1 VNLRETILGISAGY
15 ALELIAVLRT
25 CWTGLPIMRRATIWD
40 HALASSLPNPLHSLK
55 YWARDQM
62 KNQDCLSEH
71 VQISLVQILQ
81 KADQSSK
88 ENRTVQHYQKQDGK
102 AKST

>member
-1 VNLRETILGISAGY
+1 MKLDGQQKLYTYIELHVQSISF
-15 ALELIAVLRT
+15 
-25 CWTGLPIMRRATIWD
+25 WD